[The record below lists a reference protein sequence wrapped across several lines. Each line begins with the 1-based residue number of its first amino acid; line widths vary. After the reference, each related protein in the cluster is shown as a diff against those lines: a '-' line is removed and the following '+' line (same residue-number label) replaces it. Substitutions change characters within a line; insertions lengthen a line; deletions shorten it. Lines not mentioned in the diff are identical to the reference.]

1 MLLQKSLTVAS
12 RQAPQRLAKVARGLS
27 TWGDVAQGPADPI
40 LGLTQDFN
48 NDTDPR
54 KVSVGAGAYRGED
67 GKPWVLPSVR
77 EAEQRILDAK
87 MNHEYL
93 PISGDADFVK
103 CSLEFLYGAD
113 CGALAEGR
121 IAGAQALSGTGALCL
136 AGHFLSFLIQNISNM
151 LHSPQ
156 PQDFLTKALL
166 TDTSNTFHFHT
177 ISIGLPESL
186 LTTLSTAR
194 ILWAWNVMPGF
205 GEENDIIPLFLFEF
219 SFFFLD
225 GVNHFLNATN
235 GEYTVDAKSVE
246 SSREDAG
253 FTSVRLFFIAVLYGA
268 FAAEIFLLTKKL
280 SPSLLLRL
288 CFLEVCGAVMHFL
301 FLFTAARMD

>member
-48 NDTDPR
+48 NDTDP

-77 EAEQRILDAK
+77 EVEQRILDAK

-113 CGALAEGR
+113 CSALAEGR
-121 IAGAQALSGTGALCL
+121 VAGLKLYPELGTLPCRTLSEKVQTRHPNIFADAYLGKPPC
-136 AGHFLSFLIQNISNM
+136 NISRCW
-151 LHSPQ
+151 
-156 PQDFLTKALL
+156 D
-166 TDTSNTFHFHT
+166 
-177 ISIGLPESL
+177 
-186 LTTLSTAR
+186 
-194 ILWAWNVMPGF
+194 
-205 GEENDIIPLFLFEF
+205 
-219 SFFFLD
+219 
-225 GVNHFLNATN
+225 
-235 GEYTVDAKSVE
+235 
-246 SSREDAG
+246 
-253 FTSVRLFFIAVLYGA
+253 
-268 FAAEIFLLTKKL
+268 
-280 SPSLLLRL
+280 
-288 CFLEVCGAVMHFL
+288 
-301 FLFTAARMD
+301 